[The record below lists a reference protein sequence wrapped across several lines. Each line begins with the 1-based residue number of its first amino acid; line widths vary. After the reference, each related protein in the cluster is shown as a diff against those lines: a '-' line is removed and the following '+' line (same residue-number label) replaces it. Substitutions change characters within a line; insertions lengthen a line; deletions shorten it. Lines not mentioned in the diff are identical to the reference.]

1 MKLNKRHQK
10 TLKDIFDDPVR
21 SNISWSDIEKLL
33 AALDAQIS
41 EGKGSRVRI
50 YLNGVRAVFHRSH
63 PEKETD
69 RGAVKAVRRFIKEAG
84 VLQNVK
90 I

>member
-41 EGKGSRVRI
+41 EGKGSQVRI

>member
-33 AALDAQIS
+33 AALNAQIS

-63 PEKETD
+63 PEK
-69 RGAVKAVRRFIKEAG
+69 KPIG
-84 VLQNVK
+84 VL
-90 I
+90 

>member
-21 SNISWSDIEKLL
+21 SNISWSDMEKLL

-41 EGKGSRVRI
+41 EGKGSQVRI

>member
-1 MKLNKRHQK
+1 MKLNTRHQK
-10 TLKDIFDDPVR
+10 TLKDIFDDPVK

-69 RGAVKAVRRFIKEAG
+69 SGAVKAVRRFLKEAG

>member
-69 RGAVKAVRRFIKEAG
+69 RGAVKAVRRFVKEAG